1 MNIHNTSFENKV
13 ALITG
18 GASGIGLAA
27 AKAFIEAGAD
37 VIIADINVDL
47 LEKAKERFRGRCET
61 VKTDITKELDIE
73 HAVASGIDRFGS
85 LDICV
90 NSAGLGSYA
99 KITDLSE
106 EEWDTI
112 QNICL
117 KGIFLSMKHE
127 AIRLIHQG
135 QGGVIINI
143 SSLNSEQPAEGNA
156 AYCAA
161 KAGVNMLTKTG
172 AMELG
177 PQNIRVCGIAP
188 GLVFT
193 PLTDPIKDMPVLLD
207 AYLENIPL
215 GCVGAVEDIA
225 NAIMFLASDQASWIT
240 GTTLF
245 VDGGALT
252 KRYPEFP
259 KIFDQMSENNR

>member
-1 MNIHNTSFENKV
+1 
-13 ALITG
+13 
-18 GASGIGLAA
+18 
-27 AKAFIEAGAD
+27 
-37 VIIADINVDL
+37 
-47 LEKAKERFRGRCET
+47 
-61 VKTDITKELDIE
+61 
-73 HAVASGIDRFGS
+73 
-85 LDICV
+85 
-90 NSAGLGSYA
+90 
-99 KITDLSE
+99 
-106 EEWDTI
+106 
-112 QNICL
+112 
-117 KGIFLSMKHE
+117 
-127 AIRLIHQG
+127 
-135 QGGVIINI
+135 
-143 SSLNSEQPAEGNA
+143 
-156 AYCAA
+156 
-161 KAGVNMLTKTG
+161 MLTKTG